1 MPDIWA
7 GVNWN
12 CFISVKLPSNIHLR
26 CFWTRETLQK
36 DCLSQG
42 HMVHLKS
49 SPPACPEGEK
59 KSKKEL
65 DRHLTLN
72 KYPAGNTFLVRVNSP
87 IKKTTKQTKIPPS
100 ERTIPPTILGLG
112 LLKQAVPCRALWKNL
127 LLASKACWIWRTIL
141 YKQPQNFYAQP
152 QLRAKT
158 PLY

>member
-49 SPPACPEGEK
+49 SPPACPEGKK

-72 KYPAGNTFLVRVNSP
+72 KYPAENTFLVRVNSP
-87 IKKTTKQTKIPPS
+87 IKKQQNKQKSLHLNEPSPQPFRDWGCWSRPCPAEPFGKI
-100 ERTIPPTILGLG
+100 
-112 LLKQAVPCRALWKNL
+112 C
-127 LLASKACWIWRTIL
+127 CWLPKHVGAEEQFCTSSPKISMH
-141 YKQPQNFYAQP
+141 N
-152 QLRAKT
+152 LRAKT